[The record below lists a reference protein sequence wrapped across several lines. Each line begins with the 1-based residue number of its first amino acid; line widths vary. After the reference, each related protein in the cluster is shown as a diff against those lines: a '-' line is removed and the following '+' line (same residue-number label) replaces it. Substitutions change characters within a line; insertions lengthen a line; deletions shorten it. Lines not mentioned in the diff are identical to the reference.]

1 VLASNGQ
8 LVERAFEIVGRL
20 GGRLQNPAE
29 ARQVLDLKKRRTNI
43 ILIREIMM
51 SEKSL
56 GDANANLNYKNERRD
71 LACAFRWTVRMGMH
85 EAIAN
90 HFSLKVSAGGTSFLI
105 NPKKH
110 FSRIKASDLLLLDTN
125 SPPNLKDKDA
135 PDITAWG
142 LHGSIHRN
150 CPHARCIIHVHPIYS
165 TVLASLA
172 DSTLQPIDQNTA
184 LFFQRYVI
192 DEGYGGMAFEDEG
205 ERCASLLK
213 DPEKKVMIMGNHG
226 VLIIGDNVADTF
238 NRLYYFERAAET
250 YIKALWTGK
259 KLRVL
264 SDAIA
269 EKTAGQWDHYTEF
282 SQRYFEELKSI
293 LDEEEPSYS
302 L

>member
-1 VLASNGQ
+1 
-8 LVERAFEIVGRL
+8 
-20 GGRLQNPAE
+20 
-29 ARQVLDLKKRRTNI
+29 
-43 ILIREIMM
+43 MM
-51 SEKSL
+51 SEQLSKESM
-56 GDANANLNYKNERRD
+56 AKLNYENERID

-90 HFSLKVSAGGTSFLI
+90 HFSITVNSDGSRFLI

-110 FSRIKASDLLLLDTN
+110 FSRIKASDLLLLDSN
-125 SPPNLKDKDA
+125 DPPDFKDTYA
-135 PDITAWG
+135 PDMTAWG

-150 CPHARCIIHVHPIYS
+150 CPHARCLIHVHPTYS

-172 DSTLQPIDQNTA
+172 DSNLQPIDQNTA

-192 DEGYGGMAFEDEG
+192 DEGYGGMAFEKEG
-205 ERCASLLK
+205 ERCATLLAN
-213 DPEKKVMIMGNHG
+213 PEKKVLIMGNHG

-264 SDAIA
+264 SDEIA
-269 EKTAGQWDHYTEF
+269 EKTAGQWDNYPEF
-282 SQRYFEELKSI
+282 SQRYFEELKAI
-293 LDEEEPSYS
+293 LDEEEPSYC